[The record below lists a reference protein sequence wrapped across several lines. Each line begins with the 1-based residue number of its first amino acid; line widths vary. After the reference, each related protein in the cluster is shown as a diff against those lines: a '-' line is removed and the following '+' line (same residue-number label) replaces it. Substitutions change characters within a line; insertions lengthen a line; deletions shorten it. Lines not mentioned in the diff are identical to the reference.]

1 MTTSLAATPTP
12 VPRGGIRYLIRS
24 LGATDAFGNP
34 APDLT
39 GRLTVTNDDDAS
51 EASIYLRAG
60 KVYTAELSGYVPP
73 VALRLLSGGHLSGAT
88 FKHLDTLAAEQ
99 VGPTAIAEQYVAPH
113 VVEDIHR
120 QMLLATLTHLY
131 GWKNAHWVWEDHV
144 TSDSFTVSG
153 LETNLIITAA
163 DERIGQWETLAR
175 AYPEVTKGNAVPEPG
190 PEWSAKAG
198 ESTTPEIASILQYID
213 GETTVAQIAAV
224 CGFARFEIAGR
235 LAKAIADGL
244 LVVRDPEEMP
254 IADDDEILIPAAS
267 GQDLRDLEV
276 AEAQRQVEI
285 ARQALEEA
293 EERLIAAT
301 NARSA
306 AE

>member
-1 MTTSLAATPTP
+1 MTAPLASTPTP

-39 GRLTVTNDDDAS
+39 GRLAVVNDTDGAQAS
-51 EASIYLRAG
+51 LYLRAG

-73 VALRLLSGGHLSGAT
+73 VALRLLSGGHLTAKMFEELES
-88 FKHLDTLAAEQ
+88 LEPEQ
-99 VGPTAIAEQYVAPH
+99 VGPKAIAEGFVPPH
-113 VVEDIHR
+113 VIEDIHR

-131 GWKNAHWVWEDHV
+131 GWKDAHWTWEDGYE
-144 TSDSFTVSG
+144 SSAFTVSG

-175 AYPEVTKGNAVPEPG
+175 AYPEVTKGNSIPEPG
-190 PEWSAKAG
+190 PEWSVKAG
-198 ESTTPEIASILQYID
+198 ESTTPEIASILQYVD

-244 LVVRDPEEMP
+244 LIVRDPEENP
-254 IADDDEILIPAAS
+254 IAEDDEILIPAAT
-267 GQDLRDLEV
+267 GNDLRQLEV
-276 AEAQRQVEI
+276 EEAQRQVEI
-285 ARQALEEA
+285 ARQALANA
-293 EERLIAAT
+293 ESRLAA
-301 NARSA
+301 AQA
-306 AE
+306 ALNN

>member
-1 MTTSLAATPTP
+1 MTTSLASTPTA

-39 GRLTVTNDDDAS
+39 GKLAVTNDDDGT
-51 EASIYLRAG
+51 EATIYLRAG
-60 KVYTAELSGYVPP
+60 KVYTAELSGYTPP
-73 VALRLLSGGHLSGAT
+73 VALRLLSGGHLTGAM
-88 FKHLDTLAAEQ
+88 FKHLDTLDPQ
-99 VGPTAIAEQYVAPH
+99 YVGPTAIAEKYVAPH
-113 VVEDIHR
+113 IIEDIHR

-131 GWKNAHWVWEDHV
+131 GWKNAHWSWEDGLESHA
-144 TSDSFTVSG
+144 FTVSG

-198 ESTTPEIASILQYID
+198 ESTTPEIASILQYVD

-244 LVVRDPEEMP
+244 LIVRDPEEMQV
-254 IADDDEILIPAAS
+254 ADDDEILIPAAT
-267 GQDLRDLEV
+267 GQDLRDLEI
-276 AEAQRQVEI
+276 AEAQRHVEI
-285 ARQALEEA
+285 ARQALAEA
-293 EERLIAAT
+293 EQRLAKAVAVK
-301 NARSA
+301 NAN
-306 AE
+306 

>member
-1 MTTSLAATPTP
+1 MTTSLVSTPTP

-39 GRLTVTNDDDAS
+39 GRLHVTNDEDNA

-73 VALRLLSGGHLSGAT
+73 VALRLLASGHLTEAM
-88 FKHLDTLAAEQ
+88 FRHLESLLPEE
-99 VGPTAIAEQYVAPH
+99 VGPTAVYENYVQPH

-131 GWKNAHWVWEDHV
+131 GWKNAHWSWEDDV
-144 TSDSFTVSG
+144 ESYAFTVSG

-175 AYPEVTKGNAVPEPG
+175 AYPEVTKGNSIPEPG
-190 PEWSAKAG
+190 PDWSIKAG
-198 ESTTPEIASILQYID
+198 ESTTPEIASILQYVD
-213 GETTVAQIAAV
+213 GETTVAQIASV

-244 LVVRDPEEMP
+244 LIVRDPEETP
-254 IADDDEILIPAAS
+254 ISEDDEILLPVTT
-267 GQDLRDLEV
+267 GNDLRHLEV

-285 ARQALEEA
+285 ARQALADAEA
-293 EERLIAAT
+293 RLERAT
-301 NARSA
+301 QSLD
-306 AE
+306 

>member
-1 MTTSLAATPTP
+1 MTTSLASTPTP

-39 GRLTVTNDDDAS
+39 GRLSVSNDEDGTTA
-51 EASIYLRAG
+51 AIYLRGG

-73 VALRLLSGGHLSGAT
+73 VALRLLSGGHLDGAA
-88 FKHLDTLAAEQ
+88 FDRLQDLEPVD
-99 VGPTAIAEQYVAPH
+99 VGPTAIREGFVPSH
-113 VVEDIHR
+113 IIEDIHR

-131 GWKNAHWVWEDHV
+131 GWKQAHWSWEDAI
-144 TSDSFTVSG
+144 TSESFTVSG

-175 AYPEVTKGNAVPEPG
+175 AYPEVTKGNSIPEPG
-190 PEWSAKAG
+190 PEWSSKTG
-198 ESTTPEIASILQYID
+198 ESTTPEIASILQYVD
-213 GETTVAQIAAV
+213 GETTVAQIASV

-244 LVVRDPEEMP
+244 LIVRDPDVAP
-254 IADDDEILIPAAS
+254 IAEDDEILIPAAS
-267 GQDLRDLEV
+267 GEDLRHLEV

-285 ARQALEEA
+285 ARQALVDAEA
-293 EERLIAAT
+293 RLQRAQAALH
-301 NARSA
+301 
-306 AE
+306 

>member
-1 MTTSLAATPTP
+1 MTTSLVSTPTP

-39 GRLTVTNDDDAS
+39 GRLHIINEDDNT

-60 KVYTAELSGYVPP
+60 KVYTADLSGYEPP
-73 VALRLLSGGHLSGAT
+73 VALRLLSGGHLTEAMYN
-88 FKHLDTLAAEQ
+88 HLESLMPEQ
-99 VGPTAIAEQYVAPH
+99 VGPMAVYENYVQPH

-131 GWKNAHWVWEDHV
+131 GWKNAQWSWEDGV
-144 TSDSFTVSG
+144 ESYAFTVSG

-175 AYPEVTKGNAVPEPG
+175 AYPEVTKGNSIPEPG
-190 PEWSAKAG
+190 PDWSNKAG
-198 ESTTPEIASILQYID
+198 ESTTPEIASILQYVD
-213 GETTVAQIAAV
+213 GETTVAQIASV

-244 LVVRDPEEMP
+244 LIVRDPEEAL
-254 IADDDEILIPAAS
+254 ISDDDEFLLPATT
-267 GQDLRDLEV
+267 GNDLRHLEV

-285 ARQALEEA
+285 ARQALAEA
-293 EERLIAAT
+293 EERLTRAT
-301 NARSA
+301 NSLD
-306 AE
+306 

>member
-1 MTTSLAATPTP
+1 MTTSLASSPTP

-39 GRLTVTNDDDAS
+39 GRLFVSHDDDGAT
-51 EASIYLRAG
+51 ASIYLRAG

-73 VALRLLSGGHLSGAT
+73 VALRLLSGGHLT
-88 FKHLDTLAAEQ
+88 EPMFNHLESLEPSK
-99 VGPTAIAEQYVAPH
+99 VGPTAVAEGYVPAH

-131 GWKNAHWVWEDHV
+131 GWKDAHWAWEEAV
-144 TSDSFTVSG
+144 ESDAFAVSG

-190 PEWSAKAG
+190 PDWSAKAG
-198 ESTTPEIASILQYID
+198 ESTTPEIASILQYVD
-213 GETTVAQIAAV
+213 GETTVAQIASV

-244 LVVRDPEEMP
+244 LIVRDPEETP
-254 IADDDEILIPAAS
+254 VTADDEILIQAAT
-267 GQDLRDLEV
+267 GDDLRHLEV

-285 ARQALEEA
+285 ARQALADAEA
-293 EERLIAAT
+293 RLKR
-301 NARSA
+301 ARSA
-306 AE
+306 L